1 MAGLP
6 LAAGGGGLMNYKE
19 EYNSKLKF
27 GPVGVIGL
35 IIFTLVLE
43 LVLHFFI

>member
-19 EYNSKLKF
+19 EYNSKLKI
-27 GPVGVIGL
+27 GPVGVLGML
-35 IIFTLVLE
+35 IFTLVLE